1 MQPSPASSASGS
13 SIRRFLRLAL
23 PYWSGERRWQ
33 AGSATLLLVLL
44 TLGQVALAVWIS
56 YWNRALFDALE
67 ARSMRAVLVQGGLFV
82 VIFALT
88 IAVTALH
95 LYVKRW
101 LQLDWRRWLS
111 RRLLDTWLTEHRLYQ
126 LGFTMGDHDNPDG
139 RIAEDIRIA
148 TESALGL
155 AHSLLFSVLILGSFT
170 DILLEVS
177 GSLALP
183 GIGLV
188 VPAYLVWLA
197 VFYAG
202 IGTVLGALLGRP
214 LVKATN
220 RLQTFEAN
228 LRYGLAREREHAES
242 IALLRGETVERHRAE
257 SLFDDVGQGWN
268 RQTLSYLGIVSFST
282 AYGTLL
288 PVFPILVAAPQYIA
302 GVMTLG
308 VLMQAAQA
316 FQRLT
321 SALSWP
327 VDNLGELA
335 RCRASMDRVLS
346 LYEDLQALEVQ
357 QRTPSHSRIEVHAGS
372 ECTLVLRSLS
382 LADPRGRVLA
392 EDIDIVIRRGE
403 RVLIDG
409 DTSVAICLFRAV
421 AGMWPWGQ
429 GEIVLPTGQEIVFLP
444 QRPYFPDGSLKAAL
458 SYPHE
463 ESGFSPAAMRHVLE
477 CVGAAWL
484 EPRLDES
491 DSWDH
496 VLPLRARQRLA
507 IARVL
512 LQGPSWVFLEEATNA
527 LDPEAERLLIE
538 LLLRE
543 LPDATVLL
551 ISFRSDMSRHFTRTL
566 RLQRARAQKE
576 LVPDLSPRASGE
588 A

>member
-1 MQPSPASSASGS
+1 M
-13 SIRRFLRLAL
+13 
-23 PYWSGERRWQ
+23 PYWRGERRWK
-33 AGSATLLLVLL
+33 AGTATLLLVLL

-67 ARSMRAVLVQGGLFV
+67 ARSMRTVLVQGGLFV

-88 IAVTALH
+88 IAVTGLH

-126 LGFTMGDHDNPDG
+126 LGFAAGDHDNPDG
-139 RIAEDIRIA
+139 RIAEDIRIT
-148 TESALGL
+148 TESAIGL

-183 GIGLV
+183 GLGIV
-188 VPAYLVWLA
+188 VPGYLVWLA
-197 VFYAG
+197 LLYAG
-202 IGTVLGALLGRP
+202 VGTVLGALLGRP

-228 LRYGLAREREHAES
+228 LRYGLAGEREHAQS
-242 IALLRGETVERHRAE
+242 IALLRGEAVERNRAE
-257 SLFDDVGQGWN
+257 SLLDDVSRGWDL
-268 RQTLSYLGIVSFST
+268 QTLGFLGIVSFST

-346 LYEDLQALEVQ
+346 LYEDLHALEVQ
-357 QRTPSHSRIEVHAGS
+357 QRTPSHDRIEVHPGS
-372 ECTLVLRSLS
+372 ERKLVIRRLS
-382 LADPRGRVLA
+382 LASPAGRVLA
-392 EDIDIVIRRGE
+392 EDIDVVVRRGE

-409 DTSVAICLFRAV
+409 DPSVATSLFRAV

-429 GEIVLPTGQEIVFLP
+429 GEILLPADQAIVFLP
-444 QRPYFPDGSLKAAL
+444 QQPYFPDGSLQAAL
-458 SYPHE
+458 SYPRAASE
-463 ESGFSPAAMRHVLE
+463 FLPATMRHVLE

-484 EPRLDES
+484 APRLDES

-512 LQGPSWVFLEEATNA
+512 LQRPAWVFMEEATNA
-527 LDPEAERLLIE
+527 LEPETELSLIE
-538 LLLRE
+538 LLQRE
-543 LPDATVLL
+543 LPDTTILL
-551 ISFRSDMSRHFTRTL
+551 ISFRSAMSCHFTHTL
-566 RLQRARAQKE
+566 RLERVQAEKV
-576 LVPDLSPRASGE
+576 LVRDDSPQASGE

>member
-1 MQPSPASSASGS
+1 MQPSPASSPRGS
-13 SIRRFLRLAL
+13 SIRRFLRLAM
-23 PYWSGERRWQ
+23 PYWSGERKWQ
-33 AGSATLLLVLL
+33 AGAATLLLVLL
-44 TLGQVALAVWIS
+44 TLGQVVLAVWIS

-67 ARSMRAVLVQGGLFV
+67 ARSIRTVLVQAGVFV
-82 VIFALT
+82 LIFVLT

-95 LYVKRW
+95 LHVKRW

-111 RRLLDTWLTEHRLYQ
+111 RRLLDSWLTEHRLYQ
-126 LGFTMGDHDNPDG
+126 LGFAAGDHDNPDG

-148 TESALGL
+148 TESAIGL
-155 AHSLLFSVLILGSFT
+155 AHSLMFSVLILGSFT

-183 GIGLV
+183 GIGFV
-188 VPAYLVWLA
+188 VPGYLVWLA
-197 VFYAG
+197 VLYAG

-242 IALLRGETVERHRAE
+242 IALLRGEAVERHRAE
-257 SLFDDVGQGWN
+257 ALFEDVGQGWN

-335 RCRASMDRVLS
+335 RCRASTDRILS
-346 LYEDLQALEVQ
+346 LYEGLQALELQ
-357 QRTPSHSRIEVHAGS
+357 QRTLSHSRIEVHRGS
-372 ECTLVLRSLS
+372 EHKLVLHTVS
-382 LADPRGRVLA
+382 LADPSGRVLA

-403 RVLIDG
+403 RVLING
-409 DTSVAICLFRAV
+409 DASVAICLFRAV

-429 GEIVLPTGQEIVFLP
+429 GEIRLPLGQEIVFLP

-458 SYPHE
+458 SYPHG
-463 ESGFSPAAMRHVLE
+463 ESGFSPAVMRHVLE

-484 EPRLDES
+484 VPRLDES

-512 LQGPSWVFLEEATNA
+512 LQEPSWVFLEEATNA
-527 LDPEAERLLIE
+527 LDPETEQRLIE

-543 LPDATVLL
+543 LPDVTLLL
-551 ISFRSDMSRHFTRTL
+551 ICFRSDMSRHFTRTL
-566 RLQRARAQKE
+566 RLQRAHAEKD
-576 LVPDLSPRASGE
+576 LVCDLPPLASGE